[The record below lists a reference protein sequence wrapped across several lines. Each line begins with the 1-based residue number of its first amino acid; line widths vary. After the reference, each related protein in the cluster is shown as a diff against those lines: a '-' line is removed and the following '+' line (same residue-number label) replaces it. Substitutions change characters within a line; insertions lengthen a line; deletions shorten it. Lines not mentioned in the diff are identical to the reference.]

1 MAACISPESK
11 KALLERLEEKCPIDE
26 DVCSD
31 VVSLVESW
39 PECNAKAAHHKHR
52 APRPRFE
59 EDRDEQSEVD
69 GLPDRPMGMI
79 PVMGIPERRKAR
91 VKRPHALSKY
101 QRHQSVCLSPGSE
114 HTFQECVAMWRK
126 GESMADE
133 YKGSGMTK

>member
-1 MAACISPESK
+1 MAACISSESK

-79 PVMGIPERRKAR
+79 PVMGIQERHKAR

-101 QRHQSVCLSPGSE
+101 QKHMSVCLLKDEG
-114 HTFQECVAMWRK
+114 FNVCIQKWRK
-126 GESMADE
+126 GDSMADE
-133 YKGSGMTK
+133 YRGSGMTK